1 MCYIESMEGG
11 GKARFVQVER
21 KWFRHILRCGTVK
34 LLEEIGRLMGI
45 YIYDIGERSIY
56 VQCIT
61 GEVDEVKHILL
72 KCSSVGREIEREML
86 VKQIQHY

>member
-45 YIYDIGERSIY
+45 YIYMTLEN
-56 VQCIT
+56 
-61 GEVDEVKHILL
+61 EVYMSNALQVKWT
-72 KCSSVGREIEREML
+72 R
-86 VKQIQHY
+86 